1 MTPRLL
7 STTRRGLLTAAAAP
21 MFLGLAGLE
30 ALFAP
35 KARLWQRWT
44 VHDENAQSRIDHTPW
59 DRFLS
64 RYAVAG
70 ADGITR
76 VAYKTVPRSDR
87 TTLADYLKGLRRA
100 PVSRLSPDEQRAFWI
115 NLYNALTVSIV
126 LDHYPVRSIRDIDIS
141 PGLFSDGPWDKKLT
155 EIEGEPIS
163 LNDIEHRILRP
174 IWKDPRLH
182 YAVNCASLGCPNL
195 QSVAFTAANTDTL
208 LKAGARA
215 YVNHPR
221 GARVDHGRLVVSSI
235 YLWFRPDFG
244 GSDAGVIDHLKTYAN
259 ASLAASLATVTR
271 IADHDYDWRLNDAG

>member
-44 VHDENAQSRIDHTPW
+44 LHDENAQSRIDHTPW
-59 DRFLS
+59 DQFLS

-87 TTLADYLKGLRRA
+87 TTLADYLKGLRNA

-141 PGLFSDGPWDKKLT
+141 PGLFSD
-155 EIEGEPIS
+155 
-163 LNDIEHRILRP
+163 
-174 IWKDPRLH
+174 
-182 YAVNCASLGCPNL
+182 
-195 QSVAFTAANTDTL
+195 
-208 LKAGARA
+208 
-215 YVNHPR
+215 
-221 GARVDHGRLVVSSI
+221 
-235 YLWFRPDFG
+235 
-244 GSDAGVIDHLKTYAN
+244 
-259 ASLAASLATVTR
+259 
-271 IADHDYDWRLNDAG
+271 